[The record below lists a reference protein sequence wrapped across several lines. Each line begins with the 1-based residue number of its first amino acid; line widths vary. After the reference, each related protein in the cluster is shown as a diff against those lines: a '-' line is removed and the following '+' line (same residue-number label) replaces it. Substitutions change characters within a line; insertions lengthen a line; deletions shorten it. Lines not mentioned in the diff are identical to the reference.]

1 MESSVGGDA
10 KTSQLSP
17 RIQAFSPSWVS
28 GAPPGGRTRRKCDKS
43 KISNIK
49 YCKGKEKK
57 DRTLFFLGFIIT
69 EAQQVPLW
77 RTNLMLFY
85 KKRKRN
91 ANHPK
96 SSIQNWMTIFT
107 HVTQKSK
114 ACWGF
119 NCQFVPV
126 CSSRDPNPNT
136 RLPPPAALMELDLLT
151 NPSRCPQQEICAT
164 PWTWSRC
171 NALVTTKDVWDK
183 TRNFKAII

>member
-1 MESSVGGDA
+1 MVWRLFSLPSCTVWVRPAFKSARLAAGSLQWAVMLKNNTGSLWRPLAAEHAGDA
-10 KTSQLSP
+10 IN
-17 RIQAFSPSWVS
+17 RIF
-28 GAPPGGRTRRKCDKS
+28 KKKKS
-43 KISNIK
+43 ILK

-57 DRTLFFLGFIIT
+57 DRTLFFWGFIII

-107 HVTQKSK
+107 HLTQKSK

-126 CSSRDPNPNT
+126 CSSRDPNPET
-136 RLPPPAALMELDLLT
+136 CLPPPAAL
-151 NPSRCPQQEICAT
+151 I
-164 PWTWSRC
+164 
-171 NALVTTKDVWDK
+171 
-183 TRNFKAII
+183 